1 MKKRIALGMAITAFF
16 LWHGAAAA
24 LDPDDMARLTEA
36 GLGGKVIQTIIDEKA
51 IETCAFTVDEIIGL
65 KQSGM
70 SDDAIAGIIRKGSF
84 TKGPQKVVYGETTKT
99 VGHISPED
107 MIKLKE
113 AGIGDDVL
121 KEIARGNVNRDD
133 TEHRRAWDMLD
144 SMGLLVDGRRGAD
157 IPRPPPK

>member
-1 MKKRIALGMAITAFF
+1 MKRGMAFGVAMAAFF
-16 LWHGAAAA
+16 LWHGPAEA
-24 LDPDDMARLTEA
+24 LDPDDMARLTNA
-36 GLGGKVIQTIIDEKA
+36 GLGGEVIQALIDEKA

-70 SDDAIAGIIRKGSF
+70 SDDAIAGVIRKGSF

-99 VGHISPED
+99 VGHISPAD
-107 MIKLKE
+107 MIQLKE

-121 KEIARGNVNRDD
+121 KEIARGNVDRDD
-133 TEHRRAWDMLD
+133 REHRRAWDMLD

-157 IPRPPPK
+157 IPPPPK